1 MKQKIKLLLRNI
13 FLIALCVV
21 YLTAGFLNLSFVKS
35 NTEYLIDSI
44 LVIMLNTVICIRYK
58 KKLIKLPY
66 QRFLLEMMPSF
77 WANSKNQKYH
87 HEYLELMERSYF
99 HELFFGY
106 YSDGFNISYKP
117 LIFTNLASLVVYII
131 KNRTFEV
138 SFLVCLGSVL
148 SLALSILTWVQLQ
161 EVGKHVE
168 KIARI
173 SLENGDK

>member
-1 MKQKIKLLLRNI
+1 M
-13 FLIALCVV
+13 
-21 YLTAGFLNLSFVKS
+21 
-35 NTEYLIDSI
+35 
-44 LVIMLNTVICIRYK
+44 
-58 KKLIKLPY
+58 KLPY
-66 QRFLLEMMPSF
+66 QRLLLERMPSF

-87 HEYLELMERSYF
+87 QEYLELMERSYF

-117 LIFTNLASLVVYII
+117 LIFSNLASLVVYII

-148 SLALSILTWVQLQ
+148 SLVLSILTWVQLQ
-161 EVGKHVE
+161 KVGKNVE